1 MVIYMF
7 EWQRLFIVQ
16 AVYTGHLL
24 TKSMLKFLHA
34 NSECSPPRDSPAQ
47 GIHTFATRMGS

>member
-7 EWQRLFIVQ
+7 EWQRLIIVQ
-16 AVYTGHLL
+16 AVYTSHLL

-34 NSECSPPRDSPAQ
+34 NSECSVHSRHEWVHKRTGRKAS
-47 GIHTFATRMGS
+47 I